1 MDVMLPDG
9 HHALVILPAKFRK
22 QIWIR
27 KGGFVIVQVTVDEED
42 GNGQRSFNGE
52 IVRVLLRDDEKHL
65 RSLEGGA
72 HWPERWS
79 LDDRDGEGEESGEDG
94 EDEEIGGDGEDEEI
108 GGDEEIGEIGEDA
121 QGEATTGVEAGD
133 GREARSESSE
143 DELPAHL
150 QRVSNRRRVP
160 YRDDSSSSESD

>member
-1 MDVMLPDG
+1 MLPDG

-94 EDEEIGGDGEDEEI
+94 EDG
-108 GGDEEIGEIGEDA
+108 EIGEIGEDA
-121 QGEATTGVEAGD
+121 QEEEIHGVGEATTGVEAGD

>member
-1 MDVMLPDG
+1 MLPDG

-94 EDEEIGGDGEDEEI
+94 EDEEIG
-108 GGDEEIGEIGEDA
+108 EIGEDA

>member
-1 MDVMLPDG
+1 VDVMLPDG

-94 EDEEIGGDGEDEEI
+94 EDGEIGEI
-108 GGDEEIGEIGEDA
+108 GGDEEIGEIGEIGEDA